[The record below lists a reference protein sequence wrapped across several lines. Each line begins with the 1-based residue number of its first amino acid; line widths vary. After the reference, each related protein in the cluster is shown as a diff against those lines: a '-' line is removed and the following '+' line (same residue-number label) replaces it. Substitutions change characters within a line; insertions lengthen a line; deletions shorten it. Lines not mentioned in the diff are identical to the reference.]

1 METTKIK
8 GFTEFNM
15 KYIMALKTSY
25 GHRIYE
31 LSKASNVQNQKWN
44 IKIEEL
50 TVLLGCEDID
60 FDVLKNDVLEIA
72 IKDINEHTDMKLKYE
87 IIGETISFHS

>member
-8 GFTEFNM
+8 ECTKLNI
-15 KYIMALKTSY
+15 KHLMALETSY

-31 LSKASNVQNQKWN
+31 LSKVSNVHIQKWN
-44 IKIEEL
+44 IKIKEL